1 MTNSFR
7 RYEILLP
14 KQFNTGQPVPDEL
27 LGETLLELRKQFGS
41 VSSETQIIRG
51 TWEHQGQV
59 FRDELVRVFVDVSD
73 TPENRQFFL
82 EFQRTSQRPLPTDR
96 DLDDNLSD

>member
-1 MTNSFR
+1 MINSFR
-7 RYEILLP
+7 RYEIHLP

-59 FRDELVRVFVDVSD
+59 FGTSWCVYSWMFQTRRKIDNSFWNSKNEPKPAS
-73 TPENRQFFL
+73 NRS
-82 EFQRTSQRPLPTDR
+82 RSG
-96 DLDDNLSD
+96 